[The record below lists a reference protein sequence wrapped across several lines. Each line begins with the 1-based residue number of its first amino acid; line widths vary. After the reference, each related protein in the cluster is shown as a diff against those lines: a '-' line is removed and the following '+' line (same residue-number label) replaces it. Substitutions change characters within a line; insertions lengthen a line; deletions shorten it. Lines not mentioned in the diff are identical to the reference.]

1 MKLTSVIIPVYNE
14 ENTVQ
19 EILDKV
25 NHIRKNINLEIIVVN
40 DGSTDRTPEILNSNK
55 HLIDNLINNEQN
67 SGKGYA
73 IKKGLVCAKGEYI
86 FFQDADN
93 EYEPSNLIKFIEI
106 MEKYNCDFLMGSR
119 FISENR
125 SVIHFWHML
134 GNKFITFVFN
144 LLNDTTFTDI
154 YCCHCLFK
162 RDLLNAQKLKSK
174 GWGQQAEILS
184 HIVKKSKKNYETS
197 VNYYARSY
205 SEGKKIRYFHVFE
218 VLYWIFFTKFFS

>member
-184 HIVKKSKKNYETS
+184 HIVKKSKKNYP
-197 VNYYARSY
+197 
-205 SEGKKIRYFHVFE
+205 
-218 VLYWIFFTKFFS
+218 